1 MSDTSKTISY
11 LATALLVAGWA
22 FGSAYFENP
31 VGVAPSEE
39 LGQPLFPDF
48 KDSSAARVLEIVNA
62 NEELGTRSDLKVSLV
77 DGLWVLPTHGNYPA
91 DAANKIRDAATELV
105 GLTVVGVASDLIR
118 EHGMY
123 GVVEPSE
130 ANVEKAEEGLGTL
143 VVLQGPN
150 GQSLVK
156 MIVGKKDQRDETQR
170 FVRVQGRDRVYVVK
184 FDLEKLPTHFEDWI
198 NRDLLNLNPLNVES
212 LTIKDYTAT
221 QKNDLRSGRVVV
233 AYDRRFDLTVRYE
246 NSKWELDEFVQ
257 YKNGKPVA
265 DKLLDTEEL
274 NQEAFNALK
283 SALDEMQIIDVDR
296 KPEGLGA
303 DLRADASFLKNAAGM
318 ESLIEKGF
326 SPVSR
331 PGQKDVEILA
341 ANGDAIVGLNDGVEY
356 VLRFGGVATD
366 ANGGGGGGAL
376 NRYVLITARV
386 SPKILA
392 PPQLEVLPPLPAEE
406 KKSADDAAQSD
417 DAQNNS
423 ADSDDVEGTDVE
435 GTDVENNDAEGQRS
449 AAELERERIEKENQR
464 KQDDYDEKLQTAQEH
479 VRQLNE
485 RFADWYYVVSEDTFK
500 KIHLGRS
507 DVLKEKESVSQEGFG
522 VDAFRSLE
530 EGGIKPPPP
539 APAAPAPGGFPGG
552 FPGGQPP
559 FGRP

>member
-48 KDSSAARVLEIVNA
+48 KDSSAARVLEIINA

-105 GLTVVGVASDLIR
+105 GLTIVGVASDLIR

-198 NRDLLNLNPLNVES
+198 NRDLLDLNPLNVES

-246 NSKWELDEFVQ
+246 NSKWALDEFVQ

-356 VLRFGGVATD
+356 VLRFGGVAMD
-366 ANGGGGGGAL
+366 ATGGGAL

-392 PPQLEVLPPLPAEE
+392 PPQLEVLPPLPEEE
-406 KKSADDAAQSD
+406 KKSADAADENTDADND
-417 DAQNNS
+417 DA
-423 ADSDDVEGTDVE
+423 
-435 GTDVENNDAEGQRS
+435 ENDDAEGQRS

-464 KQDDYDEKLQTAQEH
+464 KQDDYDEKLKAAQEH

-552 FPGGQPP
+552 QPP
-559 FGRP
+559 FRGP